1 MRMLCAHAATD
12 PGMAGRYKGSF
23 MYDSAHFRVRRT
35 ADKPLKPPY
44 DQPARQVSPLSGGQV
59 PWPPSSALTTTETG
73 IALTRKHAI
82 DAVVLDFN
90 MPGMDAQ

>member
-1 MRMLCAHAATD
+1 
-12 PGMAGRYKGSF
+12 MAGRYKESF

-35 ADKPLKPPY
+35 STESNGYRVLI
-44 DQPARQVSPLSGGQV
+44 
-59 PWPPSSALTTTETG
+59 ALDGPTG